1 MKFNFSLQAV
11 LDQRMAQEER
21 MQRDYNQTMAQIS
34 AVRRGMHEIEDDI
47 THWEEQVRSDQA
59 NMGFNQ
65 RGLFENWIDVQ
76 HDELKKMQQQLEQ
89 MMKIAEK
96 ERQLLIKAMQARTLM
111 EKLREREYK
120 LFREEADKAEG
131 RMFDEFAVRD
141 FAEQRRR
148 KTDQAGRQ
156 DAANSAYHTERNS
169 Q

>member
-11 LDQRMAQEER
+11 LDQRLAQEER

-34 AVRRGMHEIEDDI
+34 AVKRGMHEIEDDI
-47 THWEEQVRSDQA
+47 AHWESQVRNEQA
-59 NMGFNQ
+59 GMAFNQ

-76 HDELKKMQQQLEQ
+76 HDELKKMQEQLER

-111 EKLREREYK
+111 EKLRDREYK

-131 RMFDEFAVRD
+131 RMFDEFAVRE

-148 KTDQAGRQ
+148 KNDQGGGE
-156 DAANSAYHTERNS
+156 DAENSAYQSERNS

>member
-11 LDQRMAQEER
+11 LDQRLAQEER
-21 MQRDYNQTMAQIS
+21 MQRDYNQTMAQIG
-34 AVRRGMHEIEDDI
+34 AVKRGMHEIEDDI
-47 THWEEQVRSDQA
+47 AHWESQVRNDQM
-59 NMGFNQ
+59 NMGFEK

-76 HDELKKMQQQLEQ
+76 HDELKQMREQLER
-89 MMKIAEK
+89 MAKIAEK

-111 EKLREREYK
+111 EKLRDREYK

-148 KTDQAGRQ
+148 KNEQAGQ
-156 DAANSAYHTERNS
+156 QQAENSAYHTERNS

>member
-11 LDQRMAQEER
+11 LDQRLAQEER
-21 MQRDYNQTMAQIS
+21 MQRDYNQTMAQIG
-34 AVRRGMHEIEDDI
+34 AVKRGMHEIEDDI
-47 THWEEQVRSDQA
+47 SHWENQVRGDQA
-59 NMGFNQ
+59 NMAFDK

-76 HDELKKMQQQLEQ
+76 HDELGKMREQLER

-111 EKLREREYK
+111 EKLRDREYK
-120 LFREEADKAEG
+120 LFREDADKAEG

-148 KTDQAGRQ
+148 KSDQDKQ
-156 DAANSAYHTERNS
+156 NNTENSAYHTERNS
-169 Q
+169 